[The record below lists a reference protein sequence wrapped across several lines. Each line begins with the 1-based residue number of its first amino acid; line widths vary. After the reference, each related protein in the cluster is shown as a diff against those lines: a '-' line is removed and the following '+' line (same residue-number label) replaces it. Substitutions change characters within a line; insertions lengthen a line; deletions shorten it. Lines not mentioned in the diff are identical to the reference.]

1 MFAQILLLFALLRPT
16 AAGCAINPD
25 SNGHVDIDNTNT
37 DIPDMAYYE
46 CTGLVSV
53 TIANTVTSIGTAAF
67 ASSNLVN
74 VTIPNSVNQIKD
86 NTFAECSNL
95 ETVSLPNTIESIG
108 ASAFYQCTSLKSIS
122 LPDSVQTIGAAA
134 FGGSSK
140 LAEVTVPDGISSIG
154 NNAFAMTSSDLV
166 CEKTCASGKRSF
178 NCKKGANGCTVTQIK
193 SLECRDS
200 SEEVACSLADSA
212 AAGWDYVQALAMVIL
227 CTVYFK

>member
-1 MFAQILLLFALLRPT
+1 MFAQILLLFALLRPAD
-16 AAGCAINPD
+16 AACAVNPD

-37 DIPDMAYYE
+37 AIADNAFYE

-67 ASSNLVN
+67 AKSNLVN

-86 NTFAECSNL
+86 NTFAQCSNL

-108 ASAFYQCTSLKSIS
+108 FSAFYQCTSLKSIN
-122 LPDSVQTIGAAA
+122 LPESVQTIGATA

-140 LAEVTVPDGISSIG
+140 LAEVTIPGGITSIG
-154 NNAFAMTSSDLV
+154 ENAFAMTSSDLV
-166 CEKTCASGKRSF
+166 CERTCASGKRSF
-178 NCKKGANGCTVTQIK
+178 NCKKGADGCNVNQIK

-200 SEEVACSLADSA
+200 SGEVVKCSA

>member
-16 AAGCAINPD
+16 AAICKVTPD

-37 DIPDMAYYE
+37 DIPNNAFYE

-67 ASSNLVN
+67 AKSNLVN
-74 VTIPNSVNQIKD
+74 VTIPNSVNQVKK
-86 NTFAECSNL
+86 NTFSQCSNL

-108 ASAFYQCTSLKSIS
+108 VSAFYECTSLKSIN
-122 LPDSVQTIGAAA
+122 LPESVQTIGATA

-140 LAEVTVPDGISSIG
+140 LAEVTVPDGITSIG
-154 NNAFAMTSSDLV
+154 ENAFAKTSSDLV

-178 NCKKGANGCTVTQIK
+178 NCKKGANGCTVNQIK

-200 SEEVACSLADSA
+200 SEEMACSA
-212 AAGWDYVQALAMVIL
+212 AAGWDYVQVLAMVIL